1 MTNPTATL
9 ALTFARWDIAAW
21 AAAIAIPTLLI
32 LYFLKLRRRDVEIST
47 TLLWKKAIEDLQ
59 ANAPFQKLRKNLLLF
74 LQLLALAAAL
84 FGIAQPEFSG
94 GSTAGSRHLIVIDA
108 SASMNAEDAKN
119 RSGQTVSRLEA
130 AKEQALDLVGS
141 LDEPGWLDKE
151 SGDRA
156 MVIAFDR
163 SARALQSFTGDKT
176 LLRRAIESI
185 RPTDAPTS
193 VEEAFQLVQAQA
205 QRKQREEVQPDGSVQ
220 TYDMPPDP
228 VGTIHLISD
237 GRLPDADKM
246 TPGPED
252 GFVYHAVGTPEAM
265 NVGVTSLRADRAFDN
280 PNRLSIFAG
289 LESTDPRPRSVDVE
303 LLLDGVVAA
312 AKSVSLPGATSLVPS
327 APPAPPAAGSGT
339 PAPAPPAPVQP
350 ARTPGAG
357 GVVFSL
363 DRPEGAVVTVRVV
376 RRAQVED
383 VLRTDDTAWLVVP
396 PAKRLAVAVVTRGNM
411 FLSAALEGLPLAK
424 LEQMSPEQFE
434 ALLKDGRAAEYDVAI
449 LDGWLPPPTPGEGG
463 ASLPPGRFLIFGTV
477 PPPPTGPVDTGEGG
491 AAYAI
496 DWKRDHPVLRN
507 LTLDGLFIAKSR
519 LVDVP
524 KGSPA
529 SVIAISETG
538 PIILEIASGPAR
550 AILATFDPADSAW
563 SLNWGLVVFVGAAV
577 SYLGDDDA
585 GIGQLVR
592 PGDTLSDR
600 LPSDAR
606 EVRLRGPFG
615 VPGAN
620 DVDAILSPAA
630 DGRVVFGPVRRSGV
644 YHVSWLGEA
653 GPRDGRDGDR
663 AVRPF
668 AANLLDEKE
677 SDLGTVTRLD
687 LGSREVRAQA
697 QAARA
702 TRRLWPWLLLGALAV
717 ILFEWF
723 IYNRKVQL

>member
-1 MTNPTATL
+1 MTTL
-9 ALTFARWDIAAW
+9 ALTFANWQAGAI
-21 AAAIAIPTLLI
+21 AAAIAIPILLI

-84 FGIAQPEFSG
+84 FGIAQPEITGASA
-94 GSTAGSRHLIVIDA
+94 AGDRHLILIDA

-119 RSGQTVSRLEA
+119 KAGEAVSRLEA
-130 AKEQALDLVGS
+130 AKEQALDLVES

-156 MVIAFDR
+156 MVIVFDR

-176 LLRRAIESI
+176 LIRRAIESI
-185 RPTDAPTS
+185 QPTDAPTS

-205 QRKQREEVQPDGSVQ
+205 PRKQLEEVQPDGTIK

-228 VGTIHLISD
+228 VGTIHLFSD

-246 TPGPED
+246 TPGKED
-252 GFVYHAVGTPEAM
+252 GFVYHAVGSADAV
-265 NVGVTSLRADRAFDN
+265 NVAIKSLRAERAFDN

-289 LESTDPRPRSVDVE
+289 LQSTDPKPRTIEVA
-303 LLLDGVVAA
+303 LLLDGTVADTRA
-312 AKSVSLPGATSLVPS
+312 VSLTAATS
-327 APPAPPAAGSGT
+327 AG
-339 PAPAPPAPVQP
+339 PAPAPAPAGGPAPKP
-350 ARTPGAG
+350 PPRTPGAG
-357 GVVFSL
+357 GVVFTL
-363 DRPEGAVVTVRVV
+363 DRPEGAVVTVRII
-376 RRAQVED
+376 RSELED

-396 PAKRLAVAVVTRGNM
+396 PAKRLAIAVVTRGNL

-424 LEQMSPEQFE
+424 LDQMPPERYE
-434 ALLKDGRAAEYDVAI
+434 ALLKEGRAAEYDVAI
-449 LDGWLPPPTPGEGG
+449 LDSWLPPPAAGEGG
-463 ASLPPGRFLIFGTV
+463 TTLPPGRFLIFGAI
-477 PPPPTGPVDTGEGG
+477 PPPPSGGTGLVETGAGEGSLI
-491 AAYAI
+491 I
-496 DWKRDHPVLRN
+496 DWRRDHPVLRG
-507 LTLDGLFIAKSR
+507 LVLDDIAIGKSR
-519 LVDVP
+519 LVEVP

-529 SVIAISETG
+529 TPIALSDTG
-538 PIILEIASGPAR
+538 PVILELAAGPTK
-550 AILATFDPADSAW
+550 AIITTFGPADSSW
-563 SLNWGLVVFVGAAV
+563 PFHPSFVVFLAASVG
-577 SYLGDDDA
+577 YLGDDDA
-585 GIGQLVR
+585 GVGQLVR

-615 VPGAN
+615 IPGGT
-620 DVDAILSPAA
+620 DVNAILSPAA

-644 YHVSWLGEA
+644 YHVSWLGES
-653 GPRDGRDGDR
+653 GPRDGKEGDR

-668 AANLLDEKE
+668 AANLLDDRE
-677 SDLGTVTRLD
+677 SDLGTIADLS

-697 QAARA
+697 QAAGA
-702 TRRLWPWLLLGALAV
+702 TRRLWPWLLLAALAV